1 MISKC
6 VFPCAGFGTRFLP
19 VTKTIPKEML
29 PISSRPLI
37 EYSINEAFESDVTDM
52 VIILNKYKLS
62 LKDYFVENIA
72 LNELIRNSAKESRL
86 FLQRKLSK
94 MCNFDFIE
102 QEDMLVLGHA
112 IFQAKGIVGNSSFA
126 VILPDDLCY
135 SANDNVLEQMINI
148 HNDFPDK
155 CILALERVDDENLS
169 KYGVIDGVRLQENP
183 RLFHVS
189 DLIEK
194 PQNEDAPS
202 NFAIIGRYIFT
213 NDIFD
218 AIEDTVPDENGEIQI
233 TNALKRLAKIG
244 KVIGYE
250 FEGKRLDCGTNSGYL
265 DANIFFKDKF

>member
-102 QEDMLVLGHA
+102 QEDMLGLGHA

-135 SANDNVLEQMINI
+135 SANDNVLQQMINI